1 MSVSFDNIK
10 LYNTDARSDI
20 FFPFGTKKSSDE
32 KSCRLN
38 VFLHLL
44 IPIYLSTLQSALC
57 TSLTEY
63 RKVGTLCD
71 EIIKILEKIFLNL
84 DSQV

>member
-44 IPIYLSTLQSALC
+44 IPIYLRYKALYVRHLPST
-57 TSLTEY
+57 
-63 RKVGTLCD
+63 
-71 EIIKILEKIFLNL
+71 EKLAH
-84 DSQV
+84 SVTKS